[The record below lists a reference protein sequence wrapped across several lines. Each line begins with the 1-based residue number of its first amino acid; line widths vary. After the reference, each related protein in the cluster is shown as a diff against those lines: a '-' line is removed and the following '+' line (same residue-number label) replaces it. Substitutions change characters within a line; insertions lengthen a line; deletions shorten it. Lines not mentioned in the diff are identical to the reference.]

1 MPGAAVIVCGLERS
15 YLMRHSPNLYLR
27 GASMFHF
34 PAARGIGAAI
44 LLVSSAML
52 GGCFLAEGD
61 DADPI
66 IPTDR
71 LAYPLKM
78 GGGQQCSYDSGE
90 ETCERAQF
98 EKLPEG
104 GYRITTWS
112 VDDDGEEAGDGSSQ
126 EYKLRLL
133 KGAGV
138 PAATFLVQSVDAS
151 ESQRFLGLLK
161 RRLQG
166 GWTKISPSCDK
177 LNPAVFVEF
186 MNSGWLRT
194 GEDATLNG
202 VICHIRRGGLDDA
215 RLYRILDAAKPDD
228 NPTVL
233 YDEG

>member
-1 MPGAAVIVCGLERS
+1 
-15 YLMRHSPNLYLR
+15 
-27 GASMFHF
+27 MFHF

-44 LLVSSAML
+44 LLVSTTML
-52 GGCFLAEGD
+52 GGCFLAEND

-66 IPTDR
+66 IPTER

-78 GGGQQCSYDSGE
+78 GGGKQCTYVSGE

-98 EKLPEG
+98 AKLPDG

-112 VDDDGEEAGDGSSQ
+112 VDDGEEEGDGSDQ
-126 EYKLRLL
+126 DYKLRLL

-161 RRLQG
+161 RRQQG
-166 GWTKISPSCDK
+166 GWAKISPNCDR
-177 LNPAVFVEF
+177 LSPASFVEF
-186 MNSGWLRT
+186 MNNGWLRT
-194 GEDATLNG
+194 EEDATLNG
-202 VICHIRRGGLDDA
+202 LICHIRRDGLDDA

-233 YDEG
+233 YDAG